1 MKILLLCKSDTTG
14 GAAVVTFRLMNALRR
29 RGIDA
34 KMLVA
39 RKGSCSPYVAEA
51 ASPRRTK
58 IPFLLERLRI
68 FAANGFNRKTL
79 FMIDTGDTGLPLS
92 RHPWVKEADIIC
104 LNWINQGFLS
114 LREICRIRKSGKKI
128 IWTMHD
134 MWNMTGICH
143 HADTCSRYTGPEGE
157 CGDCPLIGEKSSPR
171 DLSHRVWKKKRTL
184 YSRCAITFVA
194 VSGWLERTARRSS
207 LMSGSDIR
215 VIPNP
220 FPIKEADGPALRRV
234 SKGNK
239 IRIVF
244 GAARLD
250 DPVKGLPVLVEA
262 TRILSSR
269 YPEESRNMEL
279 VTFGGLKDPAALSG
293 VAIPLHN
300 HGTVSPDSIRD
311 IYASADIVVSTSRWE
326 TLPGTL
332 VEGQAWGCIPVC
344 LDHGGQSDI
353 VSHKSTGWLAPWAES
368 DEKNAISIAEGIIW
382 ASRAG
387 SDVRERMLENVLER
401 FSEEAVADRYISL
414 FREMTS

>member
-14 GAAVVTFRLMNALRR
+14 GAAVVTLRLMNALRR

-34 KMLVA
+34 RMLVA
-39 RKGSCSPYVAEA
+39 RKGSDSPYVAEA
-51 ASPRRTK
+51 ASPWRTK
-58 IPFLLERLRI
+58 IPFILERLRI
-68 FAANGFNRKTL
+68 FMANGFNRRTL
-79 FMIDTGDTGLPLS
+79 FMADTGGDGLPLH
-92 RHPWVKEADIIC
+92 RHPWVKEADVVC

-114 LREICRIRKSGKKI
+114 LREIYRLRKSGKKI

-134 MWNMTGICH
+134 MWNMTGMCH
-143 HADTCSRYTGPEGE
+143 HADTCPRFKSPEGE
-157 CGDCPLIGEKSSPR
+157 CGNCPMMGKRSSSS
-171 DLSHRVWKKKRTL
+171 DLSHRIWKKKKAL
-184 YSRCAITFVA
+184 YSGCPITFVA
-194 VSGWLERTARRSS
+194 VSGWLRQMAQKSS
-207 LMSGSDIR
+207 LMSESDIR

-220 FPIKEADGPALRRV
+220 FPIGETASRPRRDDG
-234 SKGNK
+234 K

-262 TRILSSR
+262 TRILSSK

-279 VTFGGLKDPAALSG
+279 VTFGGLKNPEALSG
-293 VAIPLHN
+293 IAIPLHN
-300 HGTVSPDSIRD
+300 HGMVPPDRIRD

-332 VEGQAWGCIPVC
+332 VEGQAWGCVPVC

-368 DEKNAISIAEGIIW
+368 DEENALSIAEGIIW

-387 SDVRERMLENVLER
+387 SDVRDRMLENVRER

-414 FREMTS
+414 FREITS